1 MAWRPKRLSR
11 PTDWTNLTSL
21 ASPAELVSPGNL
33 TNPAD
38 QAEVEA
44 IKAGNR
50 GEMEILAD
58 FLNMRE

>member
-1 MAWRPKRLSR
+1 MNRRTGWPGDLRGSVD
-11 PTDWTNLTSL
+11 PTDWTNLT
-21 ASPAELVSPGNL
+21 
-33 TNPAD
+33 NPAA

>member
-11 PTDWTNLTSL
+11 PTDWTNLTS
-21 ASPAELVSPGNL
+21 
-33 TNPAD
+33 PAD
-38 QAEVEA
+38 LAEAAEAEA

>member
-11 PTDWTNLTSL
+11 PTDWTNLTS
-21 ASPAELVSPGNL
+21 
-33 TNPAD
+33 PAD
-38 QAEVEA
+38 LAEAAEAAEAAA

-50 GEMEILAD
+50 GEIEILAD